1 MINGY
6 ILPGWHFRRINWL
19 PRAVIVWLCAFMAC
33 WPAALCLHYL
43 SRLGDQSRVDKTLR
57 DIELLAKAVA
67 AGYAT
72 LPDERKLH
80 ADPIRIGVRQL
91 IRTGDA
97 PVSLFTPPGTDQPL
111 GLVNAWGGRIENSID
126 PAGINIDLL
135 YVPRRICTQ
144 LLRHAHTLEGIDY
157 LTTNRTHRLAP
168 PVSRTLSREACSGR
182 PNIKLVFKAPTTGI
196 RP

>member
-6 ILPGWHFRRINWL
+6 ILPGWRFGRINWL
-19 PRAVIVWLCAFMAC
+19 PRAVVVWLCAFLAC

-43 SRLGDQSRVDKTLR
+43 SRLGDQSRVDKTIR
-57 DIELLAKAVA
+57 DLDRLAKAVA
-67 AGYAT
+67 AGYAM

-80 ADPIRIGVRQL
+80 AGQTRVGVRQL
-91 IRTGDA
+91 IRTGNA

-111 GLVNAWGGRIENSID
+111 GLANAWGSRIENSID
-126 PAGINIDLL
+126 SAGITIDLL

-144 LLRHAHTLEGIDY
+144 LLRRAHTLDSIDY
-157 LTTNRTHRLAP
+157 ITTNGKHRLAP
-168 PVSRTLSREACSGR
+168 PVSRNIPREACSGR
-182 PNIKLVFKAPTTGI
+182 PNMKFVFKASTTGI